1 MVKEW
6 KMVWRVL
13 NKNLVYGFSLHEF
26 SVAQWIERPP
36 GVWEVIS
43 SNRVHDSVF
52 FFAPL
57 SCHAVYL
64 IITFVSPS
72 LKFAIFHSFT
82 NIEIS
87 IYRKFSNDVTAAIFV
102 LQKYPVGIEL
112 FSHVKTF
119 FYSKQFATLL
129 TKWAKTIYKLSWFE
143 NLMQKHLPLFGC
155 PRKISIPHSFCK
167 WPLYTR
173 QTTKLKKTCA
183 ILKNM
188 KTYMW
193 LSVKLNSE
201 LSL

>member
-43 SNRVHDSVF
+43 SNRVDDSVF

-57 SCHAVYL
+57 SCHAAYL
-64 IITFVSPS
+64 IIIVVSPT

-87 IYRKFSNDVTAAIFV
+87 IY
-102 LQKYPVGIEL
+102 L
-112 FSHVKTF
+112 
-119 FYSKQFATLL
+119 
-129 TKWAKTIYKLSWFE
+129 
-143 NLMQKHLPLFGC
+143 
-155 PRKISIPHSFCK
+155 
-167 WPLYTR
+167 
-173 QTTKLKKTCA
+173 
-183 ILKNM
+183 
-188 KTYMW
+188 
-193 LSVKLNSE
+193 
-201 LSL
+201 